1 MAEAQKAQS
10 RVCVGCWHSWPC
22 VEIKPSYIHLSS
34 SPPHFRRTSLSLT
47 LFLQVSYNGDEVI
60 EINVSSDPQRTV
72 DISDSSKGKSVE
84 FSYSVKWKKTA
95 ITYDHR
101 MDRYS
106 RYSFLPQHLEVSAV
120 GGVVRACTR
129 EKGGSIGAMPRCVIN
144 SFPFPCLPKHE

>member
-1 MAEAQKAQS
+1 M
-10 RVCVGCWHSWPC
+10 
-22 VEIKPSYIHLSS
+22 
-34 SPPHFRRTSLSLT
+34 
-47 LFLQVSYNGDEVI
+47 SYNGDEVI

-144 SFPFPCLPKHE
+144 SFPFPCLPFPQIHWFSIINSCVTVLLLTGFLATILLRVLKVSRSGPAFN